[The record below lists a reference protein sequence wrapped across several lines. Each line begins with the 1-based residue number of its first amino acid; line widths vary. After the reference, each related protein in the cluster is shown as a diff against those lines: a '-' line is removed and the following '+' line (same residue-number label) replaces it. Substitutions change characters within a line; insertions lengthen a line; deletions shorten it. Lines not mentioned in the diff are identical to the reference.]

1 MPPRYD
7 LIAIDLDGTLVG
19 RTGAISRENLAAVRR
34 AREAGVGVTIC
45 TGRVL
50 SECHAVLDMLEHLDP
65 VVVSGGAQIA
75 CGRERRTL
83 DGLSLD
89 SALIDRVAELAGG
102 LDLAMM
108 IQKERDH
115 AGYDYVILPAG
126 DDPEAE
132 LHPVLKLWKVDKKT
146 HEARPPGHPTRQIEY
161 RIGRD
166 GPMHHIPSVRA
177 VASGTAG
184 EIAKLSALLA
194 DELAGLAMF
203 HAFPLSTHV
212 PEGSE
217 PPHVLEVF
225 PHRADKWSALQRL
238 ADRLGIG
245 HDRVAAIGDQA
256 NDLQMLEGAALGVAM
271 GEAPDFVKAKAD
283 RVAEPCAEHGV
294 ALTIDRILNGEW

>member
-1 MPPRYD
+1 MSPRYD

-19 RTGAISRENLAAVRR
+19 RTGMISDENLAAVRR
-34 AREAGVGVTIC
+34 ARQAGLGVTIC

-50 SECHAVLDMLEHLDP
+50 SECHAMLDLLGQLDP

-89 SALIDRVAELAGG
+89 SGLIDRVTELASG

-126 DDPEAE
+126 NDPDAE
-132 LHPVLKLWKVDKKT
+132 LHPVLKLWKVDKNRN
-146 HEARPPGHPTRQIEY
+146 EAMGIEY
-161 RIGRD
+161 RIGRE

-177 VASGTAG
+177 VASGSAD
-184 EIAKLSALLA
+184 EIAKLSAALA
-194 DELAGLAMF
+194 DELSGMAMF

-212 PEGSE
+212 PEGAD

-225 PHRADKWSALQRL
+225 PNSADKWSALKKL
-238 ADRLGIG
+238 ADRVGVS
-245 HDRVAAIGDQA
+245 HDRIAAIGDQA
-256 NDLQMLEGAALGVAM
+256 NDVHMLEGAALGVAM

-283 RVAEPCAEHGV
+283 RIAEPCAEHGV
-294 ALTIDRILNGEW
+294 ALTIDRILSGEW

>member
-1 MPPRYD
+1 MPSRYD

-19 RTGAISRENLAAVRR
+19 RTGAISQENLQAVQR
-34 AREAGVGVTIC
+34 ARLAGIGVTIC

-50 SECHAVLDMLEHLDP
+50 SECHAVLDLLEQFDP

-75 CGRERRTL
+75 CGRDRRTL

-89 SALIDRVAELAGG
+89 NALIDRVTELASG

-115 AGYDYVILPAG
+115 AGYDYIILPTG
-126 DDPEAE
+126 NDPDAE
-132 LHPVLKLWKVDKKT
+132 LHPVLKLWKVDKRK
-146 HEARPPGHPTRQIEY
+146 HEAMGIEY

-166 GPMHHIPSVRA
+166 GPMHDIPSVRA
-177 VASGTAG
+177 VASGSAT
-184 EIAKLSALLA
+184 EIAKLSEALA
-194 DELAGLAMF
+194 SELAGLAMF

-212 PEGSE
+212 PEGSD

-225 PHRADKWSALQRL
+225 PINADKWSALQRL
-238 ADRLGIG
+238 ATRLGVPAERI
-245 HDRVAAIGDQA
+245 AAIGDQA
-256 NDLQMLEGAALGVAM
+256 NDLQMLKGAALGVAM
-271 GEAPDFVKAKAD
+271 GEAPDFVKDVAD

>member
-19 RTGAISRENLAAVRR
+19 RKGTISPENLDAVRR
-34 AREAGVGVTIC
+34 AREAGLGVTIC

-50 SECHAVLDMLEHLDP
+50 SECHAVLDTLEHLDP

-89 SALIDRVAELAGG
+89 AGLVDRVAALASG

-115 AGYDYVILPAG
+115 AGYDYIILPAG
-126 DDPEAE
+126 NDPDAE
-132 LHPVLKLWKVDKKT
+132 LHPVLKLWKVDKRK
-146 HEARPPGHPTRQIEY
+146 HEAMGIEY
-161 RIGRD
+161 RIGTG
-166 GPMHHIPSVRA
+166 GPEHEIPSVRA
-177 VASGTAG
+177 VASGSAA
-184 EIAKLSALLA
+184 EIAKLSEALA
-194 DELAGLAMF
+194 GELGGLAMF

-212 PEGSE
+212 PEDAE

-225 PHRADKWSALQRL
+225 PVNADKWSALQRL
-238 ADRLGIG
+238 AKRLGVPQ
-245 HDRVAAIGDQA
+245 DRIAAIGDQA
-256 NDLQMLEGAALGVAM
+256 NDLHMLEGAALGVAM
-271 GEAPDFVKAKAD
+271 GDAPESVKAIAD

-294 ALTIDRILNGEW
+294 SRTIDRILGGEW

>member
-1 MPPRYD
+1 MPSHYD

-19 RTGAISRENLAAVRR
+19 RTGAVSQENLEAVWRARR
-34 AREAGVGVTIC
+34 AGIGVTIC

-50 SECHAVLDMLEHLDP
+50 SECHAVLDMLEQLDP

-83 DGLSLD
+83 DGLSLE
-89 SALIDRVAELAGG
+89 SSLIDRVTELASG

-115 AGYDYVILPAG
+115 AGYDYVILPAS
-126 DDPEAE
+126 DDPDAE
-132 LHPVLKLWKVDKKT
+132 LHPVLKLWKVDKNKN
-146 HEARPPGHPTRQIEY
+146 EAMGVSY
-161 RIGRD
+161 CIGRE

-177 VASGTAG
+177 VASGSAS
-184 EIAKLSALLA
+184 EVAKLSEALA
-194 DELAGLAMF
+194 NELAGLAMF

-212 PEGSE
+212 PEDAE

-225 PHRADKWSALQRL
+225 PHSADKWSALQKL
-238 ADRLGIG
+238 VDRVGVS
-245 HDRVAAIGDQA
+245 HDRIAAIGDQA
-256 NDLQMLEGAALGVAM
+256 NDLHMLEGAALGVAM

-283 RVAEPCAEHGV
+283 RIAEPCAEHGV
-294 ALTIDRILNGEW
+294 ALTIDRILSGEW

>member
-1 MPPRYD
+1 MPSRYD

-50 SECHAVLDMLEHLDP
+50 SECHAVLDMLGHLDP

-89 SALIDRVAELAGG
+89 SALIDRVTELAGG

-115 AGYDYVILPAG
+115 AGYDYIILPAG
-126 DDPEAE
+126 DDPDAE

-146 HEARPPGHPTRQIEY
+146 HEAMGIEY

-177 VASGTAG
+177 VASGTAS

-212 PEGSE
+212 PEDSE

-225 PHRADKWSALQRL
+225 PHHADKWSALKRL
-238 ADRLGIG
+238 ADRLGIP
-245 HDRVAAIGDQA
+245 HDRIAAIGDQA

-294 ALTIDRILNGEW
+294 ALTIDRILSGEW

>member
-1 MPPRYD
+1 MSSMAARYD

-19 RTGAISRENLAAVRR
+19 RKGTISQENLEAVGR
-34 AREAGVGVTIC
+34 ARQAGVGVTIC

-50 SECHAVLDMLEHLDP
+50 SECHAVLDMLGHLDP

-89 SALIDRVAELAGG
+89 AALVDRVTDLASG

-115 AGYDYVILPAG
+115 AGYDYIILPAG
-126 DDPEAE
+126 NDPEAE
-132 LHPVLKLWKVDKKT
+132 LHPVLKLWKVDKRK
-146 HEARPPGHPTRQIEY
+146 HEAMGIEY

-166 GPMHHIPSVRA
+166 GPMHEIPSVRA
-177 VASGTAG
+177 VASGSAS
-184 EIAKLSALLA
+184 EIAKLSAALA
-194 DELAGLAMF
+194 NELSGLAMF

-212 PEGSE
+212 PEDAE

-225 PHRADKWSALQRL
+225 PINADKWSALQRL
-238 ADRLGIG
+238 ATRLHVPIDRI
-245 HDRVAAIGDQA
+245 AAIGDQA
-256 NDLQMLEGAALGVAM
+256 NDLHMLEGAALGVAM
-271 GEAPDFVKAKAD
+271 GEAPDFVKAAAD

-294 ALTIDRILNGEW
+294 ALTIDRILSGEW

>member
-1 MPPRYD
+1 MPSRYD

-19 RTGAISRENLAAVRR
+19 RTGAISQENLEAVRR
-34 AREAGVGVTIC
+34 ARQAGVAVTIC

-50 SECHAVLDMLEHLDP
+50 SECHAVLDMLEQLDP

-75 CGRERRTL
+75 CSRERRTL
-83 DGLSLD
+83 DGLSLE
-89 SALIDRVAELAGG
+89 SSLIDRVTELASG

-108 IQKERDH
+108 IQKERND

-126 DDPEAE
+126 DDPDAE
-132 LHPVLKLWKVDKKT
+132 LHPVLKLWKVDKNKN
-146 HEARPPGHPTRQIEY
+146 EAMGVSY

-177 VASGTAG
+177 VASGSAS
-184 EIAKLSALLA
+184 EVAKLSETLA
-194 DELAGLAMF
+194 NELAGLAMF

-212 PEGSE
+212 PEDAE

-225 PHRADKWSALQRL
+225 PHSADKWSALQKL
-238 ADRLGIG
+238 ADRVGVSHERI
-245 HDRVAAIGDQA
+245 AAIGDQA
-256 NDLQMLEGAALGVAM
+256 NDLHMLEGAALGVAM

-283 RVAEPCAEHGV
+283 RIAEPCSQHGV
-294 ALTIDRILNGEW
+294 ALTIDRILSGEW

>member
-1 MPPRYD
+1 MPSRYD

-19 RTGAISRENLAAVRR
+19 RTGAISRENLEAVRR

-50 SECHAVLDMLEHLDP
+50 SECHAMLDLLEQADP

-83 DGLSLD
+83 DGLSLE
-89 SALIDRVAELAGG
+89 STLIDRVTELASGF
-102 LDLAMM
+102 DLAMM

-126 DDPEAE
+126 NDPDAE
-132 LHPVLKLWKVDKKT
+132 LHPVLKLWKVDKGR
-146 HEARPPGHPTRQIEY
+146 HEAMGIEY

-166 GPMHHIPSVRA
+166 GPMHEIPSVRA
-177 VASGTAG
+177 VASGSAP
-184 EIAKLSALLA
+184 EIAKLSAALA

-212 PEGSE
+212 PEGAD

-225 PHRADKWSALQRL
+225 PVHADKWSALQRL
-238 ADRLGIG
+238 ADRLGVP
-245 HDRVAAIGDQA
+245 HDRIAAIGDQA

-271 GEAPDFVKAKAD
+271 GEAPEFVKAKAD
-283 RVAEPCAEHGV
+283 RIAEPCAQHGV

>member
-1 MPPRYD
+1 MPSRYD

-89 SALIDRVAELAGG
+89 SALIDRVTELAGG

-115 AGYDYVILPAG
+115 AGYDYIILPAG

-132 LHPVLKLWKVDKKT
+132 LHPVLKLWKVDKQA
-146 HEARPPGHPTRQIEY
+146 HHAMGIEY

-166 GPMHHIPSVRA
+166 GPMHEIPSVRA

-194 DELAGLAMF
+194 NELAGLAMF

-225 PHRADKWSALQRL
+225 PHEADKWSALKRL
-238 ADRLGIG
+238 ADRLEIP
-245 HDRVAAIGDQA
+245 HDRIAAIGDQA

-271 GEAPDFVKAKAD
+271 GEAPDFVKRKAD
-283 RVAEPCAEHGV
+283 RVAETCANHGV